1 MKSGR
6 RRKNGFAIFLSEL
19 RQWCCFGISG
29 TPESGKAKMR
39 KGISCVLVLGVM
51 LHVTGCGIRNLDREE
66 VMGFLDNLAGEIAS
80 GQITQD
86 RDLIGERLYAEDK
99 YTGRYLAECGGETGR
114 DVVFG
119 GGSVESRKLYL
130 CGYMVTYSGKAVV
143 RIRMN
148 EDVVELEPDE
158 EGYFETSL
166 NLEGGGN
173 YIMVKYENFCG
184 TVEVTSGYS
193 RAAD

>member
-1 MKSGR
+1 MRFLLEEAEPLHFFFPVHCFADKVKAADINNCKAGQSG
-6 RRKNGFAIFLSEL
+6 EP
-19 RQWCCFGISG
+19 C
-29 TPESGKAKMR
+29 M
-39 KGISCVLVLGVM
+39 
-51 LHVTGCGIRNLDREE
+51 
-66 VMGFLDNLAGEIAS
+66 
-80 GQITQD
+80 
-86 RDLIGERLYAEDK
+86 
-99 YTGRYLAECGGETGR
+99 
-114 DVVFG
+114 VFG